1 MRAAAY
7 CRVSTKQEEQLDSLE
22 SQQKFF
28 LEYAVRNEYELVH
41 IYADEGKSGTKMK
54 NRTQL
59 LNLLKDAA
67 RGEFDLLLIKDISR
81 LARNT
86 VDFLT
91 SIRRLKAWG
100 IKVIFVNYD
109 QTSSESSEFM
119 LTMLSAI
126 AQEESANTS
135 KRVKF
140 GKKQNAR
147 LGRVPNLVYGYDK
160 IPGEYFD
167 LRINEKEAEVVR
179 RIFGL
184 YIRGQKGASK
194 IAEILNNER
203 IKTKKGCDWNQTSIC
218 RILDNEIYIGKV
230 INGKEEIEDFLT
242 GKRMKK
248 EEENWLITN
257 KPELMIIDE
266 ETFAKAQKIKTNRR
280 KDEKAPGIRESG
292 KHPFSQLIICSE
304 CRGYFRRLSRTYK
317 NTIITWVCG
326 TRNKSGANSCANAL
340 SLREEELINALH
352 GYFAMTL
359 KENPAV
365 AEALL
370 KEGKILELDETL
382 LKVQDI
388 KKNIG
393 KKEKERNK
401 YIELYTCE
409 VITLTELKLYT
420 DKISNELNG
429 LKEQLKSRESE
440 CSFRSGNGKLPE
452 EDSTCKV
459 PECQAPEDKSMEG
472 EAANVKDT
480 EDKILKS
487 YIRKTFSDNINL
499 KRILDR
505 IEADGKGNIIIEIKK
520 LTQKQEK
527 V

>member
-1 MRAAAY
+1 MKAAAY

-28 LEYAVRNEYELVH
+28 LEYAARNEYELVH

-59 LNLLKDAA
+59 LNLLKDASS
-67 RGEFDLLLIKDISR
+67 GEFDLILIKDISR

-167 LRINEKEAEVVR
+167 LRINEKEAKVVK
-179 RIFGL
+179 RIFDL

-194 IAEILNNER
+194 IAEILNSER
-203 IKTKKGCDWNQTSIC
+203 IKTKKGCSWNQSSIC

-242 GKRMKK
+242 GKRIKR
-248 EEENWLITN
+248 EEENWFVTY
-257 KPELMIIDE
+257 KPELQIIDE
-266 ETFAKAQKIKTNRR
+266 ETYSKAQNLKANRR
-280 KDEKAPGIRESG
+280 KAGKTPGTAETG
-292 KHPFSQLIICSE
+292 KHLFSQLIICSE
-304 CRGYFRRLSRTYK
+304 CSGYFRRLSRTYK
-317 NTIITWVCG
+317 NTITTWVCS
-326 TRNKSGANSCANAL
+326 TRNKNGTTSCSNAI
-340 SLREEELINALH
+340 SLREEELIDTIH
-352 GYFAMTL
+352 GYFAMVFQ
-359 KENPAV
+359 ENQAV
-365 AEALL
+365 AETMLR
-370 KEGKILELDETL
+370 EGKLLEVDETL
-382 LKVQDI
+382 LKIQNL
-388 KKNIG
+388 KKEII

-401 YIELYTCE
+401 YIELYTFE
-409 VITLTELKLYT
+409 VISLSELKLHT
-420 DKISNELNG
+420 SRIENELSN
-429 LKEQLKSRESE
+429 LNEQLFIRESQTGYE
-440 CSFRSGNGKLPE
+440 GGNVNLPE
-452 EDSTCKV
+452 HLPSEEKDLVSY
-459 PECQAPEDKSMEG
+459 
-472 EAANVKDT
+472 EANQKDT

-499 KRILDR
+499 RRIIER
-505 IEADGKGNIIIEIKK
+505 IDADEKGNIIIEIKK
-520 LTQKQEK
+520 LAQKQEK
-527 V
+527 CEGYDE